1 MSSNTKEWITVA
13 VFFIG
18 FFAFTFGEMYWLS
31 RGDTAKR
38 GRFFA
43 FAFVS
48 NIFSVSVGFFVSFI
62 IFGVLMAMAWDGS
75 LETIPSGDG
84 GIWAAVAVAA
94 IFPVLLLTLAKRL
107 LFRGLK
113 LTDVPRPWLYSIA
126 ASILFFLVVIGLP
139 FLFVYFT

>member
-18 FFAFTFGEMYWLS
+18 FFAFTIAEAYWLS
-31 RGDTAKR
+31 RSDTAKR

-62 IFGVLMAMAWDGS
+62 IFGVLMALAWDGS
-75 LETIPSGDG
+75 LEKIPSDSA
-84 GIWAAVAVAA
+84 GIWTAVAVAA
-94 IFPVLLLTLAKRL
+94 VFPILLLTLAKRL

-113 LTDVPRPWLYSIA
+113 LADVTRPWLYSVA
-126 ASILFFLVVIGLP
+126 ASLLFFVVVIGLP

>member
-1 MSSNTKEWITVA
+1 MSSNTKEWLTVA

-18 FFAFTFGEMYWLS
+18 FFAFTIGETYWLS
-31 RGDTAKR
+31 RIDPAKR

-48 NIFSVSVGFFVSFI
+48 NIFSVSVGFFVSFV
-62 IFGVLMAMAWDGS
+62 IFGVLMALAWDGS
-75 LETIPSGDG
+75 LEKVSGGDA

-113 LTDVPRPWLYSIA
+113 LTDVPRPWLYSIS
-126 ASILFFLVVIGLP
+126 ASLLFFVVVIGLP
-139 FLFVYFT
+139 FLFVYLA